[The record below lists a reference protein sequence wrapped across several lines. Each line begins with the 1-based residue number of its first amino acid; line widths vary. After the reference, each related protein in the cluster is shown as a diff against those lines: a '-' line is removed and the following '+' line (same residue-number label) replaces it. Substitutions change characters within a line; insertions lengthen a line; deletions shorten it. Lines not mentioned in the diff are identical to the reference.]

1 MLLNII
7 SKHKLMKK
15 QILILSLFAALFFTS
30 GCSPRIL
37 VREVVRDSL
46 IVHTTLDSVYLYE
59 KDSIFIKQKGDTVW
73 LERWSIRYKDK
84 LVEKKD
90 TTYINNVEIKEVPV
104 PAELNRWQRWQIRSF
119 WWLFG
124 VVAIVVAWQI
134 IKLYF
139 RLKR

>member
-1 MLLNII
+1 
-7 SKHKLMKK
+7 MKK

-46 IVHTTLDSVYLYE
+46 IVRTKIDSVYLYE

-84 LVEKKD
+84 IVEKRD
-90 TTYINNVEIKEVPV
+90 TAYIHDMSIKEVPV
-104 PAELNRWQRWQIRSF
+104 PAQLNWWQRWQIRSF
-119 WWLFG
+119 WWLAGLLVIFL
-124 VVAIVVAWQI
+124 AWQA

-139 RLKR
+139 RLKK

>member
-1 MLLNII
+1 MKRQII
-7 SKHKLMKK
+7 V
-15 QILILSLFAALFFTS
+15 LSLFATLFFTS

-46 IVHTTLDSVYLYE
+46 IVRTTLDSVYLYE
-59 KDSIFIKQKGDTVW
+59 KDSIFVKQKGDTVW

-84 LVEKKD
+84 LIEKKD
-90 TTYINNVEIKEVPV
+90 TTYINKVEVKEVAV
-104 PAELNRWQRWQIRSF
+104 PAKLNWWQRWQIRSF

-124 VVAIVVAWQI
+124 VVAFVIAWQV

-139 RLKR
+139 RLKK

>member
-1 MLLNII
+1 
-7 SKHKLMKK
+7 MKK
-15 QILILSLFAALFFTS
+15 QITILSLFAALLFIS

-46 IVHTTLDSVYLYE
+46 IVRTTLDSVYLYE

-84 LVEKKD
+84 LIEKKD
-90 TTYINNVEIKEVPV
+90 TTYINKVEIKEVAV
-104 PAELNRWQRWQIRSF
+104 PAQLNWWQKWQMRSF

-124 VVAIVVAWQI
+124 VVAIIVGWQI
-134 IKLYF
+134 IKLYL

>member
-1 MLLNII
+1 
-7 SKHKLMKK
+7 MKK
-15 QILILSLFAALFFTS
+15 QIIILSLFSALLFAS

-46 IVHTTLDSVYLYE
+46 IVRTVLDSVYLYE
-59 KDSIFIKQKGDTVW
+59 KDSIFVKQKGDTVW

-84 LVEKKD
+84 LIEKKD
-90 TTYINNVEIKEVPV
+90 TAYINKVEVKEVAV
-104 PAELNRWQRWQIRSF
+104 PAELNWWQKWQIRSF

-124 VVAIVVAWQI
+124 VVVIVVAWQV
-134 IKLYF
+134 IKIYF

>member
-1 MLLNII
+1 
-7 SKHKLMKK
+7 MKK
-15 QILILSLFAALFFTS
+15 QITILSLFATLFFTS

-46 IVHTTLDSVYLYE
+46 IVRTTLDSVYLYE
-59 KDSIFIKQKGDTVW
+59 KDSIFVKQKGDTVW

-90 TTYINNVEIKEVPV
+90 TAYINKVEVKEVPV
-104 PAELNRWQRWQIRSF
+104 PAELNWWQRWQIRSF

-124 VVAIVVAWQI
+124 VVVIVIAWQI

-139 RLKR
+139 RLKK

>member
-1 MLLNII
+1 
-7 SKHKLMKK
+7 MKK
-15 QILILSLFAALFFTS
+15 QIIILSLFSALFFTS
-30 GCSPRIL
+30 GCSPRVL

-46 IVHTTLDSVYLYE
+46 IVRTTLDSVYLYE
-59 KDSIFIKQKGDTVW
+59 KDSIFVKQKGDTVW

-90 TTYINNVEIKEVPV
+90 TAYINKVEVKEVAV
-104 PAELNRWQRWQIRSF
+104 PAELNWWQKWQIRSF

-124 VVAIVVAWQI
+124 VVVIVVAWQV
-134 IKLYF
+134 IKIYF

>member
-1 MLLNII
+1 
-7 SKHKLMKK
+7 MKK
-15 QILILSLFAALFFTS
+15 QIIILSLFTALLFIS

-37 VREVVRDSL
+37 VREVVKDSL
-46 IVHTTLDSVYLYE
+46 IVRTTLDSVYLYE
-59 KDSIFIKQKGDTVW
+59 KDSIFVKQKGDTVF

-84 LVEKKD
+84 IIEKKD
-90 TTYINNVEIKEVPV
+90 TTYINNVEIKEVAV
-104 PAELNRWQRWQIRSF
+104 PAQLNWWQKWQIRSF

-124 VVAIVVAWQI
+124 VVVVVVVWQV

>member
-1 MLLNII
+1 
-7 SKHKLMKK
+7 MKK
-15 QILILSLFAALFFTS
+15 QILILSLFTALFFTS

-46 IVHTTLDSVYLYE
+46 IVRTVLDSVHLYE
-59 KDSIFIKQKGDTVW
+59 KDSIFVKQKGDTVW
-73 LERWSIRYKDK
+73 LERWSIRYKEK

-90 TTYINNVEIKEVPV
+90 TTYIDKVEVKEVAV
-104 PAELNRWQRWQIRSF
+104 PAELNWWQRWQIRSF

-124 VVAIVVAWQI
+124 VVVVVVGWQI

-139 RLKR
+139 RLKK

>member
-1 MLLNII
+1 MKNKII
-7 SKHKLMKK
+7 
-15 QILILSLFAALFFTS
+15 ILSLFVALFFTS

-46 IVHTTLDSVYLYE
+46 IVRTKLDSVYLYE
-59 KDSIFIKQKGDTVW
+59 KDSIFVKQKGDTVW

-84 LVEKKD
+84 LIEKKD
-90 TTYINNVEIKEVPV
+90 TAYINKIEFKEVPV
-104 PAELNRWQRWQIRSF
+104 PAQLNWWQRWQIRSF

-139 RLKR
+139 RLKK

>member
-1 MLLNII
+1 
-7 SKHKLMKK
+7 MKK
-15 QILILSLFAALFFTS
+15 QITILSLFATLFFTS

-46 IVHTTLDSVYLYE
+46 IVRTTLDSVYLYE
-59 KDSIFIKQKGDTVW
+59 KDSIFVKQKGDTVW

-90 TTYINNVEIKEVPV
+90 TAYINKVEVKEVPV
-104 PAELNRWQRWQIRSF
+104 PAQLNWWQRWQIRSF

-124 VVAIVVAWQI
+124 VVVIVIAWQI

-139 RLKR
+139 RLKK

>member
-1 MLLNII
+1 
-7 SKHKLMKK
+7 MKK
-15 QILILSLFAALFFTS
+15 QITILSLFATLLFTS

-46 IVHTTLDSVYLYE
+46 IVRTTLDSVYLYE
-59 KDSIFIKQKGDTVW
+59 KDSIFVKQKGDTVW

-84 LVEKKD
+84 LIEKKD
-90 TTYINNVEIKEVPV
+90 TAYINKVEVKEVAV
-104 PAELNRWQRWQIRSF
+104 PAQLNWWQRWQIRSF

-124 VVAIVVAWQI
+124 VVVIVIAWQV

-139 RLKR
+139 RLKK

>member
-1 MLLNII
+1 MKRQII
-7 SKHKLMKK
+7 
-15 QILILSLFAALFFTS
+15 ILSLFAFLLFTS

-46 IVHTTLDSVYLYE
+46 IVRTTLDSVYLYE
-59 KDSIFIKQKGDTVW
+59 KDSIFVKQKGDTVW

-84 LVEKKD
+84 LIEKKD
-90 TTYINNVEIKEVPV
+90 TTYINKVEVKEVSV
-104 PAELNRWQRWQIRSF
+104 PAQLNWWQRWQIRSF

-124 VVAIVVAWQI
+124 VVAIVIAWQV

-139 RLKR
+139 RLKK

>member
-1 MLLNII
+1 
-7 SKHKLMKK
+7 MKK
-15 QILILSLFAALFFTS
+15 QITILSLFAALLFFS

-46 IVHTTLDSVYLYE
+46 IVRTTLDSVYLYE
-59 KDSIFIKQKGDTVW
+59 KDSIFVKQKGDTVW

-84 LVEKKD
+84 LIEKKD
-90 TTYINNVEIKEVPV
+90 TTYIDKVEVREVSV
-104 PAELNRWQRWQIRSF
+104 PAQLNWWQRWQIRSF

-124 VVAIVVAWQI
+124 VVVIVIGWQI

>member
-1 MLLNII
+1 
-7 SKHKLMKK
+7 MKK
-15 QILILSLFAALFFTS
+15 QITILSVFAALLFIS

-46 IVHTTLDSVYLYE
+46 IVRTTLDSVYLYE
-59 KDSIFIKQKGDTVW
+59 KDSIFVKQKGDTVW

-84 LVEKKD
+84 LIEKKD
-90 TTYINNVEIKEVPV
+90 TTYINNVEVKEVAV
-104 PAELNRWQRWQIRSF
+104 PAQLNWWQRFQIRSF

-124 VVAIVVAWQI
+124 VVAIVVVWQV

-139 RLKR
+139 RLKK